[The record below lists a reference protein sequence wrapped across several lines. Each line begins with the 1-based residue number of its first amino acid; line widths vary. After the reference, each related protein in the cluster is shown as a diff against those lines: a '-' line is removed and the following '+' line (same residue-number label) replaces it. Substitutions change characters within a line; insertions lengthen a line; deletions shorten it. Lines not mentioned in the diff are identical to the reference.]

1 MNVFDQRIENVIN
14 ALQHLPGVG
23 RKTATRMTLY
33 LLQGHHEAAHELS
46 DSIREALKGITLCEE
61 CRNLSDTD
69 LCLMCTSSRRNND
82 TLCVVESSSD
92 LVAIEETGNYNGKY
106 FVLHG
111 LLSPI
116 EGLGP
121 TELGLDLLGNV
132 IRNRGVRELIMAT
145 NASVEGEVTVQYI
158 SEMPLPEGLIISR
171 IAHGIPVGGELGY
184 VNRRTISHA
193 FLDRK
198 QIEHRN

>member
-1 MNVFDQRIENVIN
+1 MRVFDQRIEEVIN

-33 LLQGHHEAAHELS
+33 LLQGHNDEARELS
-46 DSIREALKGITLCEE
+46 ESIRLALESITLCDQ

-69 LCLMCTSSRRNND
+69 TCLMCSSDRRNND

-92 LVAIEETGNYNGKY
+92 MVAIEETGNYNGKY

-121 TELGLDLLGNV
+121 SELGLDLLMQV
-132 IRNRGVRELIMAT
+132 VRDRVVKELILAT
-145 NASVEGEVTVQYI
+145 NATVEGEVTVQYI
-158 SEMPLPEGLIISR
+158 SELPIPEKTIISR

-198 QIEHRN
+198 QIESHN

>member
-1 MNVFDQRIENVIN
+1 
-14 ALQHLPGVG
+14 
-23 RKTATRMTLY
+23 MTLY
-33 LLQGHHEAAHELS
+33 LLQGRNEEARELS
-46 DSIREALKGITLCEE
+46 ESIRIALENITLCEQ
-61 CRNLSDTD
+61 CRNLSDESICK
-69 LCLMCTSSRRNND
+69 LCASTRRND
-82 TLCVVESSSD
+82 ETLCVVESSSD
-92 LVAIEETGNYNGKY
+92 LVAVEETANYGGKY

-121 TELGLDLLGNV
+121 TELGLKHLVKVVGEREV
-132 IRNRGVRELIMAT
+132 KELILAT

-158 SEMPLPEGLIISR
+158 SEMPFPDGLIISR

-198 QIEHRN
+198 NIAAHHSSY